1 MDMKI
6 RIASILE
13 DSIVDGE
20 GLRLVVFA
28 QGCLHACP
36 GCHNPSSHPLGDG
49 YLVDEEEIVERLRSN
64 PLLSGIT
71 LSGGEPFLQV
81 DAFTSLCEAI
91 AKVRPELDPEF
102 TIMAYTGYTLEELLA
117 EGNKEKYLPLLK
129 HIDILV
135 DGRFILSQKSLELK
149 FRGSKNQRIIDLN
162 QSLRK
167 NAMVPYLMA

>member
-36 GCHNPSSHPLGDG
+36 GCHNPSSHPLADG
-49 YLVDEEEIVERLRSN
+49 YLVDEEEIIDLLLSN

-81 DAFTSLCEAI
+81 EAFTSLCEAI
-91 AKVRPELDPEF
+91 AKVKEELDPEF

-117 EGNKEKYLPLLK
+117 DGNAEKHLPLLE

-135 DGRFILSQKSLELK
+135 DGRFVLKQKSLELK
-149 FRGSKNQRIIDLN
+149 FRGSKNQRIIDLK
-162 QSLRK
+162 QSL
-167 NAMVPYLMA
+167 NTNTVVPYLMG

>member
-1 MDMKI
+1 MKI
-6 RIASILE
+6 RIASLLE

-36 GCHNPSSHPLGDG
+36 GCHNPSSHPLEDG
-49 YLVDEEEIVERLRSN
+49 YLIDEEEIVDRLLAN

-81 DAFTSLCEAI
+81 EAFTSLCKAI
-91 AKVRPELDPEF
+91 EKVKEELDPEF

-117 EGNKEKYLPLLK
+117 EGNAERYLPLLEQ
-129 HIDILV
+129 IDILV
-135 DGRFILSQKSLELK
+135 DGRFILTQKSLELK
-149 FRGSKNQRIIDLN
+149 FRGSKNQRIIDLKG
-162 QSLRK
+162 SLRT
-167 NAMVPYLMA
+167 NAIVPYLMA

>member
-6 RIASILE
+6 RIASLLE

-36 GCHNPSSHPLGDG
+36 GCHNPSSHPLDEG
-49 YLVDEEEIVERLRSN
+49 YLVDEKEIVERLLSN

-81 DAFTSLCEAI
+81 AAFTSLCKAI
-91 AKVRPELDPEF
+91 AKVKEELDPEF
-102 TIMAYTGYTLEELLA
+102 TIMSYTGYTLEELLNPTNS
-117 EGNKEKYLPLLK
+117 ERYLPLLEQ
-129 HIDILV
+129 IDILV
-135 DGRFILSQKSLELK
+135 DGRFILSQKSLELQ
-149 FRGSKNQRIIDLN
+149 FRGSKNQRIIDLK
-162 QSLRK
+162 QSLK
-167 NAMVPYLMA
+167 TNTIVPYLMA

>member
-1 MDMKI
+1 MEMKI
-6 RIASILE
+6 RIASLLE

-36 GCHNPSSHPLGDG
+36 GCHNPSSHALSDG
-49 YLVDEEEIVERLRSN
+49 YLVDEEEIIELLLSN

-81 DAFTSLCEAI
+81 EAFASLCEAI
-91 AKVRPELDPEF
+91 AKVKQDLDPEF

-117 EGNKEKYLPLLK
+117 DGNSEKYLPLLE

-135 DGRFILSQKSLELK
+135 DGRFILKQKSLELK
-149 FRGSKNQRIIDLN
+149 FRGSKNQRIIDIK
-162 QSLRK
+162 QSLLE
-167 NAMVPYLMA
+167 NTIVPYLMA

>member
-6 RIASILE
+6 RIASLLE

-36 GCHNPSSHPLGDG
+36 GCHNPSSHPLDEG
-49 YLVDEEEIVERLRSN
+49 YLVDEKEIVERLLSN

-81 DAFTSLCEAI
+81 AAFTSLCKAI
-91 AKVRPELDPEF
+91 AKVKEELDPEF
-102 TIMAYTGYTLEELLA
+102 TMMAYTGYTLEELLA
-117 EGNKEKYLPLLK
+117 DGNAKRYLPLLEQ
-129 HIDILV
+129 IDILV
-135 DGRFILSQKSLELK
+135 DGQFILKEKSLELK
-149 FRGSKNQRIIDLN
+149 FRGSKNQRIIDLKE
-162 QSLRK
+162 SLRT
-167 NAMVPYLMA
+167 NTIVPYLMA

>member
-1 MDMKI
+1 MKI
-6 RIASILE
+6 RIASLLE

-36 GCHNPSSHPLGDG
+36 GCHNPSSHPLNEG
-49 YLVDEEEIVERLRSN
+49 YLIDEEEIIELLLSN

-91 AKVRPELDPEF
+91 AKVKQELDPEF
-102 TIMAYTGYTLEELLA
+102 TIMAYTGYTLEEMLHH
-117 EGNKEKYLPLLK
+117 GSSQKYLPLLK

-135 DGRFILSQKSLELK
+135 DGRFIKSQKSLELK
-149 FRGSKNQRIIDLN
+149 FRGSKNQRIIDLK
-162 QSLRK
+162 QSMRK
-167 NAMVPYLMA
+167 NEILPYFMA